1 MIIALCCY
9 QRTNIFM
16 IWTNVHS
23 GVNLGHFKGAHLE
36 PNEHTGWNWHAN
48 LGDPGTAYLK
58 LHPCDANDIILG
70 IYDKIG
76 IYLCQKYLLK
86 IYFLYLYSLQNVG
99 LVFFFYCHFHEI
111 LTWISLHV
119 WSGFFGSTC
128 VMPGFDIQNSKKC
141 LGQPSCF
148 SLDLACTELNEAIIK
163 QVLVN
168 SLGPSNAIWWQKTG
182 STLAQVMACCLTAPS
197 HYLNQCW
204 LIISE
209 VQWHSYQGNFT
220 RDASAIIH

>member
-1 MIIALCCY
+1 MPEVFIEFFFIL
-9 QRTNIFM
+9 IF
-16 IWTNVHS
+16 S
-23 GVNLGHFKGAHLE
+23 SECGFG
-36 PNEHTGWNWHAN
+36 
-48 LGDPGTAYLK
+48 
-58 LHPCDANDIILG
+58 
-70 IYDKIG
+70 
-76 IYLCQKYLLK
+76 
-86 IYFLYLYSLQNVG
+86 
-99 LVFFFYCHFHEI
+99 FFFYNHFHEI

-128 VMPGFDIQNSKKC
+128 VMPGFDIQNYKKC

-148 SLDLACTELNEAIIK
+148 SLDLACPELNQTIIK
-163 QVLVN
+163 QVFVN
-168 SLGPSNAIWWQKTG
+168 SLGPSNAIRWQKTG

-220 RDASAIIH
+220 RDASAINH